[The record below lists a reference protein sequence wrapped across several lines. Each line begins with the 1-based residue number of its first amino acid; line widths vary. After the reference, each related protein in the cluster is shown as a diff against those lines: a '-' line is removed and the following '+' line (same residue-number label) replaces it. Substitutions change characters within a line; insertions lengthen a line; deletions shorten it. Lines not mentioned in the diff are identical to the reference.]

1 MRRTLLLPTVLACA
15 LLAAIPAA
23 AQNYMAMIDG
33 AQEVPPRATPATGL
47 GCFVLNPD
55 NTLSYNVTF
64 GGLLAPETAAHIH
77 GPAAPGVNA
86 GIIFPFALGNPKI
99 GVFGP
104 LNATQLGYLNSG
116 LLYVNIHTTL
126 YTGGEIR
133 GQILPGGC
141 VVSVDPTPWG
151 RVKTLYAN

>member
-1 MRRTLLLPTVLACA
+1 MRRTLPLPVVLACA
-15 LLAAIPAA
+15 LLIAVPAA
-23 AQNYMAMIDG
+23 AQNYNAIIDG
-33 AQEVPPRATPATGL
+33 TQEVPPRPSLGTGL

-86 GIIFPFALGNPKI
+86 GIIFPFALGSPKV

-104 LNATQLGYLNSG
+104 LNATQLGYLTGG
-116 LLYVNIHTTL
+116 LLYVNIHTSL
-126 YTGGEIR
+126 YPGGEIR
-133 GQILPGGC
+133 GQILAGGC
-141 VVSVDPTPWG
+141 TVSVEGTPWG
-151 RVKTLYAN
+151 RVKAQYAD